1 MTGLTWAILL
11 LVCGLLLIVLE
22 VFVPSGGVIGFL
34 SIAALLTAI
43 GMAFYQSGVEAGLTF
58 VGVIAIAVPSLLALA
73 FRWWPHTPLG
83 KRILLSVPDP
93 NELLPNSP
101 MRRTLKELVG
111 HVGTAK
117 SLMLPS
123 GAVEIDGMMLDA
135 LSEGLPIEAG
145 QRVKVIEV
153 RANRIVVRPV
163 SGAEDVQKADDILS
177 QPLESLGLDP
187 FDEPLG

>member
-1 MTGLTWAILL
+1 MTGLSWAILL

-34 SIAALLTAI
+34 SIVALMTAI
-43 GMAFYQSGVEAGLTF
+43 GMAFYQSGLETGLTF
-58 VGVIAIAVPSLLALA
+58 VGVIAVAVPSLLALA
-73 FRWWPHTPLG
+73 FRWWPHTPMG
-83 KRILLSVPDP
+83 KRLLLGVPDP
-93 NELLPNSP
+93 NELLPDSP

-123 GAVEIDGMMLDA
+123 GAIEIDGMTLDA

-145 QRVKVIEV
+145 QRVRVIEV
-153 RANRIVVRPV
+153 RANRVVVRPV
-163 SGAEDVQKADDILS
+163 DKDETPTDPNDILS

>member
-1 MTGLTWAILL
+1 MTGLSWAILL
-11 LVCGLLLIVLE
+11 LICGLVLIVLE

-34 SIAALLTAI
+34 SIAALMTAI
-43 GMAFYQSGVEAGLTF
+43 GMAFYQSGLETGLAF
-58 VGVIAIAVPSLLALA
+58 VGVIAVAVPSLLALA
-73 FRWWPHTPLG
+73 FRWWPQTPMG
-83 KRILLSVPDP
+83 KRLLLGVPDP
-93 NELLPNSP
+93 NELLPDSP

-123 GAVEIDGMMLDA
+123 GAVEIDGMTLDA

-145 QRVKVIEV
+145 QRVRVIEV

-163 SGAEDVQKADDILS
+163 DKDDTPTDPGDILS